1 MQFSIQREALLKP
14 LQQVVGVVERRQ
26 TLPVL
31 ANLLVRVADGKVSF
45 TGTDLEVEMIATT
58 EAEKLADG
66 EITIPAR
73 KLFDIV
79 RALPD
84 GARIE
89 LKLNGDR
96 IALNAGR
103 SRFTLATLPAT
114 EFPTIDEIELVERVS
129 LPEEVL
135 RDLMEHTS
143 FAMANQDVRYYLN
156 GMLLDLQEHTLRCV
170 ATDGHRLALKETQLE
185 SSVST
190 RRQIIIPRKGVN
202 ELVGLFETG
211 DGQVELEF
219 GRNHLRVRRGDVVFT
234 SKLIDG
240 RFPDY
245 EAVIPLGADKKAVLD
260 REVLRGALQRAAIL
274 SNEKYRG
281 VKLEL
286 SPGKLRIVAH
296 NPEQEEAVEELEA
309 DTVVSDLAV
318 GFNVGYLLDALS
330 ALRGDKARLNL
341 RDAQSSCL
349 VQEDESDQARH
360 VIIQLMSTGSG
371 LAWSAG
377 AVERRS
383 GVLISGC
390 RTDAP

>member
-31 ANLLVRVADGKVSF
+31 ANLLVKVADGRLSF
-45 TGTDLEVEMIATT
+45 TGTDLEVEMVATT
-58 EAEKLADG
+58 EAEKLDDG

-79 RALPD
+79 KALPD
-84 GARIE
+84 GAKIE

-96 IALNAGR
+96 VSLNAGR
-103 SRFTLATLPAT
+103 SRFTLTTLPAS
-114 EFPTIDEIELVERVS
+114 EFPTVDEIELVEKVS

-135 RDLMEHTS
+135 RDLMERTS

-170 ATDGHRLALKETQLE
+170 ATDGHRLAMKETQLQ
-185 SSVST
+185 SSVTT

-202 ELVGLFETG
+202 ELVGLLEAG
-211 DGQVELEF
+211 DGEVELEF

-245 EAVIPLGADKKAVLD
+245 EAVIPLGADKAATLD

-274 SNEKYRG
+274 SNCASWRITRSKKKRWRRLKQTRTFPILPSASTWVICSMRWRRCAATRLGLACAMRNRAVWCRNTITSIPATSSCRFASDRRLMRKRLLGRSLERRNLYRG
-281 VKLEL
+281 
-286 SPGKLRIVAH
+286 
-296 NPEQEEAVEELEA
+296 
-309 DTVVSDLAV
+309 
-318 GFNVGYLLDALS
+318 F
-330 ALRGDKARLNL
+330 
-341 RDAQSSCL
+341 
-349 VQEDESDQARH
+349 
-360 VIIQLMSTGSG
+360 
-371 LAWSAG
+371 
-377 AVERRS
+377 RRS
-383 GVLISGC
+383 RVSG
-390 RTDAP
+390 RNA

>member
-31 ANLLVRVADGKVSF
+31 ANLLVRVGGDTLSV
-45 TGTDLEVEMIATT
+45 TGTDLEVEMVAN
-58 EAEKLADG
+58 AAVDKPVDG
-66 EITIPAR
+66 DITIPAR

-79 RALPD
+79 KALPD
-84 GARIE
+84 GVKID

-96 IALNAGR
+96 IALSAGR
-103 SRFTLATLPAT
+103 SRFTLTTLPAT
-114 EFPTIDEIELVERVS
+114 EFPVIDEIDLVEKVT

-135 RDLMEHTS
+135 RDLMDRTA

-170 ATDGHRLALKETQLE
+170 ATDGHRLAMKETELPN
-185 SSVST
+185 SVSS

-202 ELVGLFETG
+202 ELLGLLESG
-211 DGQVELEF
+211 EGEVELEF
-219 GRNHLRVRRGDVVFT
+219 GRNHLRVRRGSVTFT

-245 EAVIPLGADKKAVLD
+245 EAVIPLGADKTATLD
-260 REVLRGALQRAAIL
+260 RDVLRGALQRAAIL

-281 VKLEL
+281 VRLEL

-296 NPEQEEAVEELEA
+296 NPEQEEAVEEVEA
-309 DTVVSDLAV
+309 ETRVDDLAV
-318 GFNVGYLLDALS
+318 GFNVGYLLDALA
-330 ALRGDKARLNL
+330 ALRGEKARLSL
-341 RDAQSSCL
+341 RDGQSSCL
-349 VQEDESDQARH
+349 VQETDNEHSRH
-360 VIIQLMSTGSG
+360 VIMPLR
-371 LAWSAG
+371 L
-377 AVERRS
+377 
-383 GVLISGC
+383 
-390 RTDAP
+390 

>member
-31 ANLLVRVADGKVSF
+31 ANVLVKVAATRLSL
-45 TGTDLEVEMIATT
+45 TATDLEVEMVAS
-58 EAEKLADG
+58 ADVEKAGDG

-84 GARIE
+84 GSRID

-96 IALNAGR
+96 VGLGAGR
-103 SRFTLATLPAT
+103 SRFTLTTLPAS
-114 EFPTIDEIELVERVS
+114 EFPTIDNLELVEKVA
-129 LPEEVL
+129 LPEDAL
-135 RDLMEHTS
+135 RDLMERTA

-170 ATDGHRLALKETQLE
+170 ATDGHRLAMKETALQ
-185 SSVST
+185 STVTT

-202 ELVGLFETG
+202 ELVGLLEAG

-234 SKLIDG
+234 TKLIDG

-245 EAVIPLGADKKAVLD
+245 EAVIPLGADKSATLD

-281 VKLEL
+281 VRLEL

-296 NPEQEEAVEELEA
+296 NPEQEEAVEEVEA
-309 DTVVSDLAV
+309 ETQVSELAV
-318 GFNVGYLLDALS
+318 GFNVGYLLDALG
-330 ALRGDKARLNL
+330 ALRGEKARLSL

-349 VQEDESDQARH
+349 VQEQDNEQARH
-360 VIIQLMSTGSG
+360 VIMPLR
-371 LAWSAG
+371 L
-377 AVERRS
+377 
-383 GVLISGC
+383 
-390 RTDAP
+390 

>member
-1 MQFSIQREALLKP
+1 MQFSIQREVLLKP

-31 ANLLVRVADGKVSF
+31 ANLLVKVEGDHVQF
-45 TGTDLEVEMIATT
+45 TGTDLEVEMIAKT
-58 EAEKLADG
+58 ASSNNVDG

-84 GARIE
+84 GSTIS

-96 IALNAGR
+96 VALTAGR
-103 SRFTLATLPAT
+103 SRFTLATLPST
-114 EFPTIDEIELVERVS
+114 EFPVIDEIELVERVT

-135 RDLMEHTS
+135 RELMDRTS

-170 ATDGHRLALKETQLE
+170 ATDGHRLALKQTQLE
-185 SSVST
+185 SSVAA

-211 DGQVELEF
+211 EGQVEIEF

-245 EAVIPLGADKKAVLD
+245 EAVIPLGADKTATLD
-260 REVLRGALQRAAIL
+260 REVLRSALQRAAIL

-296 NPEQEEAVEELEA
+296 NPEQEEAVEEVEA
-309 DTVVSDLAV
+309 ETTVEDLAV
-318 GFNVGYLLDALS
+318 GFNVSYLLDALA
-330 ALRGDKARLNL
+330 ALRGEKVRLSL

-349 VQEDESDQARH
+349 LQEEGSEDSRH
-360 VIIQLMSTGSG
+360 VIMPLR
-371 LAWSAG
+371 L
-377 AVERRS
+377 
-383 GVLISGC
+383 
-390 RTDAP
+390 